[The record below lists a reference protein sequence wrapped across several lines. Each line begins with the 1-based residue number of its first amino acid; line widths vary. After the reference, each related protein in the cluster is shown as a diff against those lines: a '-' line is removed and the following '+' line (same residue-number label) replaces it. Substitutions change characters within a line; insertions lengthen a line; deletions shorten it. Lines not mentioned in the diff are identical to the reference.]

1 MDSLFIVLFSLVG
14 PVSIVVALV
23 VLASLSRRL
32 GAVTRR
38 PPLYRWFFVGAA
50 LVALSIILRLVR
62 LDSSGRLDTQAALF
76 YDVPL
81 VIGLL
86 IAVIVAWR
94 YWGWLLYEQDADF

>member
-1 MDSLFIVLFSLVG
+1 MDSLFSALFSFVG
-14 PVSIVVALV
+14 PASIVIVLV

-50 LVALSIILRLVR
+50 LVGLSMALRLIGANSAGW
-62 LDSSGRLDTQAALF
+62 LNSQAALL

-81 VIGLL
+81 VVGCVSLAIIYSVPLRPEG
-86 IAVIVAWR
+86 R
-94 YWGWLLYEQDADF
+94 G